1 MVDVKNLSRFS
12 ARAIE
17 SGPAPSRSGRKDP
30 HDADLE
36 RRIDDELS
44 RRPDLERFV
53 RRLADE
59 SELDISEEP
68 EAEDLLDD
76 LEQYL
81 QRLRGED
88 EDEYL

>member
-1 MVDVKNLSRFS
+1 M
-12 ARAIE
+12 A
-17 SGPAPSRSGRKDP
+17 GR
-30 HDADLE
+30 DLE

-53 RRLADE
+53 RRLASDSDE
-59 SELDISEEP
+59 STCQTEP

-88 EDEYL
+88 DDDL

>member
-1 MVDVKNLSRFS
+1 VDLHLTELEV
-12 ARAIE
+12 A
-17 SGPAPSRSGRKDP
+17 GR
-30 HDADLE
+30 DLE

-53 RRLADE
+53 RRLSDD
-59 SELDISEEP
+59 SELDLSEEP

-88 EDEYL
+88 DDEYM